1 VRWEDAGVR
10 TDPEIVLFD
19 LDGTLTDSA
28 EPILGSLAHA
38 FAVHDLPALD
48 PVGARSLLGPP
59 FYESLPPLVGE
70 EMVWPVITAY
80 RERYATAMLDAPVY
94 DGVADLLQALH
105 ADGRR
110 LAVASSK
117 PEVHVREILSHH
129 GLADLFETIGG
140 DELDG
145 SLGTKALVIDRV
157 LERLGRP
164 DPATL
169 RMVGDRVHD
178 VHGAR
183 EHGIACLGVRW
194 GYALPGELEEAGAE
208 GIYDLPADL
217 APALGL
223 VG

>member
-1 VRWEDAGVR
+1 MR
-10 TDPEIVLFD
+10 TMESPAVVLFD

-38 FAVHDLPALD
+38 FAVNGLPALE
-48 PVGARSLLGPP
+48 PQVARSLLGPP

-70 EMVWPVITAY
+70 ELLWPVIDAY
-80 RERYATAMLDAPVY
+80 RARYATAMLDAPVY
-94 DGVADLLQALH
+94 AGMAELLVALA

-117 PEVHVREILSHH
+117 PEVHVRAILAHH
-129 GLADLFETIGG
+129 GLAGHFETIGG

-145 SLGTKALVIDRV
+145 TLGTKALVIDRV

-164 DPATL
+164 DPGTV

-178 VHGAR
+178 VSGAR
-183 EHGIACLGVRW
+183 EHGIATLGVRW
-194 GYALPGELEEAGAE
+194 GYALPDELEDAGVAGICEAA
-208 GIYDLPADL
+208 ADL
-217 APALGL
+217 ATALGL